1 MNFFK
6 SLDEMLNGA
15 ELQLNIKKKGDQ
27 LTVMIMPKAEIKD
40 KAIDNIKPLVI
51 TGTPVELDLDFLSAI
66 KDKIEKATGIMTNIA
81 TFEAGVAKLSKDNE
95 VDKKKAEL
103 EKKEKDTRNKKY
115 ATLMGKYESFKKEKK
130 LKEAIGA
137 LKAAKAFTDK
147 PETVEKMINETI
159 AKLSQGSI
167 FGTDPIEEDTTDYL
181 ADFKEE
187 GAAEDELTEDD
198 NDNQEEEA

>member
-6 SLDEMLNGA
+6 SINEMLNGA

-51 TGTPVELDLDFLSAI
+51 TGTPEELDSDFLSAI
-66 KDKIEKATGIMTNIA
+66 KDRVEKATGIMSNIA

-115 ATLMGKYESFKKEKK
+115 ATLMGKYESFKNDKK

-137 LKAAKAFTDK
+137 LKAAKAFSEK
-147 PETVEKMINETI
+147 PETVEKLNKETI

-167 FGTDPIEEDTTDYL
+167 FGMDPIEEDTTDYL

-187 GAAEDELTEDD
+187 VLSDEESTEDENDD
-198 NDNQEEEA
+198 NEEEN